1 MPNNSGAKKKKTP
14 PSTSCSD
21 PLTCRFKPGSRR
33 CCPCI
38 FLPGLRLRSKVRR
51 APHSTAA
58 SCIVDPAFFSL
69 LWASLPLL
77 PSSSSS
83 SSSPLLLLLCTIK
96 YQQASFTRRRSG
108 FHPNLIAWLAFY
120 PPFSRRPP
128 PPPPLVCDNATKPGL
143 KKLTLSWTARLRSPT
158 CCAVVPDS
166 VDTKRSC
173 GLYHEKV

>member
-1 MPNNSGAKKKKTP
+1 MPNNSGAKKTTLRP
-14 PSTSCSD
+14 PLARTHWHADSS
-21 PLTCRFKPGSRR
+21 P
-33 CCPCI
+33 
-38 FLPGLRLRSKVRR
+38 VRAVVVR
-51 APHSTAA
+51 AFSYLDSGWEAKLGGRPTAPRPAA
-58 SCIVDPAFFSL
+58 SWTPLFSRFSGLPFPFF
-69 LWASLPLL
+69 P
-77 PSSSSS
+77 PPP
-83 SSSPLLLLLCTIK
+83 PLLLLLCTIK